1 MTPAAAASS
10 SVPATPSVAARL
22 VRAARAVRW
31 LMRGVVGADAY
42 ERYLAHH
49 HRTHGELP
57 PMTEREFW
65 RDRTDAMERNPK
77 SRCC

>member
-1 MTPAAAASS
+1 MAEATPVAAAATS
-10 SVPATPSVAARL
+10 PAARL

-31 LMRGVVGADAY
+31 YLRGITGADAY
-42 ERYLAHH
+42 ERYLEHH
-49 HRTHGELP
+49 ARTHCELP

-65 RDRTDAMERNPK
+65 RDRTDAMERNPT